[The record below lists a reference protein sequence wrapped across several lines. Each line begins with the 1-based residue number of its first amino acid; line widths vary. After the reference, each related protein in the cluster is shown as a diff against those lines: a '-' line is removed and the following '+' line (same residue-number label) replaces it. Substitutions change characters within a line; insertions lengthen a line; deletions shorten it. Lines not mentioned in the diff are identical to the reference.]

1 MVIMFGEVVVIAW
14 YGLVLVSVCL
24 VAGYLLLRPRR

>member
-1 MVIMFGEVVVIAW
+1 MVVIW
-14 YGLVLVSVCL
+14 SGETVLTVYTMVLVSVCL